1 LREILSSNKPLAV
14 VILAAGK
21 GTRMDSDL
29 PKVLHPIGKL
39 PMIIRVVQTA
49 QELGASLIIPVLGY
63 KHELV
68 QSVLKNEPVE
78 CVLQLQQLGT
88 AHAVLQ
94 CHDNLQNFN
103 GNVLILYGD
112 VPLINVETLASLLS
126 AHDKQGALGTI
137 LTADLSDPTGYG
149 RVIRDENGNLS
160 KIVEEKDATEEER
173 AVNEINSG
181 IYVFKSWTL
190 FNLLPMVG
198 NNNSQ
203 KEYYLPDVLNL
214 ILEKNEKVA
223 IEKINDS
230 FEIQGVNNSEQLKE
244 INEYYEKN
252 SIHI

>member
-1 LREILSSNKPLAV
+1 MSSNKPLAV